1 MTSRALLLLAT
12 GAEEMEVAIAADV
25 MRRAGIEV
33 TVAGVDGAQ
42 PVRCSRGLLITPDL
56 DLNDAQGK
64 YDALVLP
71 GGAAGAGRLCA
82 SAQVGKLLR
91 EQEASGLL
99 LAAICAAP
107 SALKA
112 HGVFAGKRMT
122 IYPGMENEIVG
133 HGQVEHDR
141 VVIDGNL
148 ITSRG
153 PGTAFEFALAI
164 VECLQGAKIAQ
175 QVEGPLLLGRRGDS

>member
-33 TVAGVDGAQ
+33 TIAGIDGAE
-42 PVRCSRGLLITPDL
+42 PVRCSRGLQITPDL
-56 DLNDAQGK
+56 ALSDARGQF
-64 YDALVLP
+64 DALVLP
-71 GGAAGAGRLCA
+71 GGGPGAQRLCA
-82 SAQVGKLLR
+82 SEEVGRLLR
-91 EQEASGLL
+91 EQEGNGLL

-122 IYPGMENEIVG
+122 IYPGMESEIAG

-164 VECLQGAKIAQ
+164 VERLQGPDVAAM
-175 QVEGPLLLGRRGDS
+175 VRAPLLCRGDS